1 MPLLLTIV
9 TPQGPA
15 YEGHVD
21 SVVLPGSEGRFGVLD
36 GHERFLAPL
45 KTGEVELRGA
55 AGTEYAALSG
65 GFADVG
71 ADRVVVLAET
81 CELAHEIDV
90 ARAQL
95 AEREAQAELE
105 RLRAESAEEHH
116 FRLHEAALER
126 AVARI
131 QTSGRA
137 GGG

>member
-9 TPQGPA
+9 TPQGSA
-15 YEGHVD
+15 FEGNVD
-21 SVVLPGSEGRFGVLD
+21 SVVLPGSEGRFGVLE

-45 KTGEVELRGA
+45 KIGEVELRGA
-55 AGTEYAALSG
+55 AGSEYAALSG

-71 ADRVVVLAET
+71 ADHVVVLAET
-81 CELAHEIDV
+81 CELAHEIDL
-90 ARAQL
+90 ARAQR

-105 RLRAESAEEHH
+105 RLRVENAEEHD

-126 AVARI
+126 AVVRFQI
-131 QTSGRA
+131 SGRA